1 MDGET
6 GFWMI
11 HTVPRF
17 AEPVGTGKYVYPASG
32 KENGQT
38 AMCISFHTPAELD
51 NIMTQL
57 LCIHPN
63 VYDSSISEEI
73 SRITP
78 KITDLISRHWPK
90 QVSESTRQ
98 ISSKNGQLF
107 TSFARNSKSQHK
119 ELYLEVVAP
128 GLGSDL
134 LVETW
139 RRGAG
144 DPLPSNCSYK
154 YKVNNVNMVEL
165 KFEPGSE
172 VRETSAWEYI
182 EDHSKWAVAMDQPA
196 ACLGDINR
204 MASQYKRGGGS
215 LCMRNHKVWQV
226 MKNSIHETEP
236 CPRVSHSGH
245 GHRSSGS
252 SDKGQR
258 NKLPMSQVY
267 LMLFALIPLY
277 LLSLLLSAG
286 NNDDL

>member
-17 AEPVGTGKYVYPASG
+17 AEPVSTGKYVYPASG

-38 AMCISFHTPAELD
+38 AMCISFHTKAELD

-63 VYDSSISEEI
+63 VYDSHISDEI

-90 QVSESTRQ
+90 KVSESTRQ

-107 TSFARNSKSQHK
+107 TSFARNSKSHYK
-119 ELYLEVVAP
+119 ELYLEIVAP

-154 YKVNNVNMVEL
+154 YKVNNVESVEL
-165 KFEPGSE
+165 KFEPGAQ
-172 VRETSAWEYI
+172 VRQSSPWKYN
-182 EDHSKWAVAMDQPA
+182 EDHSKWAVAIDQPA

-215 LCMRNHKVWQV
+215 LCMRNPRVWEV
-226 MKNSIHETEP
+226 MKNSIHTTEP
-236 CPRVSHSGH
+236 CPMRPDGRHQSQSN
-245 GHRSSGS
+245 GS
-252 SDKGQR
+252 TERWQR
-258 NKLPMSQVY
+258 NKSPVWQEY
-267 LMLFALIPLY
+267 LMVFTFISY
-277 LLSLLLSAG
+277 LLSFLLSAG
-286 NNDDL
+286 NNCDL